1 MVLLLV
7 VVFTILGM
15 GLFSMNISSTKQFNK
30 KEEQVQ
36 ARHLAEMGILHY
48 KAKVQE
54 MLNHK

>member
-15 GLFSMNISSTKQFNK
+15 GLLSINISSTKQFNK

-48 KAKVQE
+48 KE
-54 MLNHK
+54 NS